1 MDINIPCNVGDYV
14 YRINFTTY
22 KVETKKV
29 VQMHIHIGRY
39 NRYLIH
45 IEFEVCGCC
54 IDTDFGKTVFKN
66 RIDALNALDK
76 YMNRMKK

>member
-14 YRINFTTY
+14 YRINFMTC
-22 KVETKKV
+22 KIETKKV
-29 VQMHIHIGRY
+29 SHMQIHIGRD
-39 NRYLIH
+39 NQYLIH
-45 IEFEVCGCC
+45 IEFEVCGFCR
-54 IDTDFGKTVFKN
+54 DTDFGKTVFKN